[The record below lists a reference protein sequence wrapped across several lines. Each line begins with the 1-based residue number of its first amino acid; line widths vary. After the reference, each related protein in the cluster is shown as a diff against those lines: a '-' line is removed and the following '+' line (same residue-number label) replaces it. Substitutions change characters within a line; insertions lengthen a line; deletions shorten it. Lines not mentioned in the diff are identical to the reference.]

1 MAGMDVN
8 MCAKMLWIDTM
19 RVDVDLCRR
28 YDFFFNTR
36 HINNSATN
44 DDPNWDNPSDTPTS
58 LAIQN
63 WNTLSSVTHNSA
75 IS

>member
-1 MAGMDVN
+1 MVKHYLFTN
-8 MCAKMLWIDTM
+8 MSFLSCCFFLVHLNFIK
-19 RVDVDLCRR
+19 
-28 YDFFFNTR
+28 DFFFNTR